1 MRVLVL
7 ADDLIW
13 STRLIAQVQ
22 AAGADAAPVRT
33 LAALNQA
40 LPAADAV
47 IVDLTARA
55 YDGVVAVRKAAD
67 AGRRVLAVGQHD
79 DAELRRRGARRR
91 CGARSI
97 PTGSCSRT
105 ARRRSRRGSAPLRTA
120 RRLADDRRHATDDPA
135 GPLPRTTRARGPGNV
150 GRGLR
155 RAPRRRGPGPPLPD
169 GLRGAAAGAAHDAR
183 HRPGRR
189 PDPARR
195 PAARGAGARAPAAGP
210 TSRS

>member
-22 AAGADAAPVRT
+22 AAGADGAPVRT

-55 YDGVVAVRKAAD
+55 YDGIVAVRKAAD

-79 DAELRRRGARRR
+79 DAELRRRA
-91 CGARSI
+91 
-97 PTGSCSRT
+97 
-105 ARRRSRRGSAPLRTA
+105 L
-120 RRLADDRRHATDDPA
+120 
-135 GPLPRTTRARGPGNV
+135 
-150 GRGLR
+150 
-155 RAPRRRGPGPPLPD
+155 
-169 GLRGAAAGAAHDAR
+169 AAGAERVHPYRKLFEDGEKTLAAWLGAAPDRAEV
-183 HRPGRR
+183 RR
-189 PDPARR
+189 
-195 PAARGAGARAPAAGP
+195 
-210 TSRS
+210 

>member
-13 STRLIAQVQ
+13 STRLVAQVQ

-79 DAELRRRGARRR
+79 DAELRRRA
-91 CGARSI
+91 
-97 PTGSCSRT
+97 
-105 ARRRSRRGSAPLRTA
+105 L
-120 RRLADDRRHATDDPA
+120 
-135 GPLPRTTRARGPGNV
+135 
-150 GRGLR
+150 
-155 RAPRRRGPGPPLPD
+155 
-169 GLRGAAAGAAHDAR
+169 AAGAERVHPYRKLFEDGQQVLATWLHDASPR
-183 HRPGRR
+183 TETRR
-189 PDPARR
+189 
-195 PAARGAGARAPAAGP
+195 
-210 TSRS
+210 

>member
-55 YDGVVAVRKAAD
+55 YDGIVAVRKAAD

-79 DAELRRRGARRR
+79 DVELRRRA
-91 CGARSI
+91 
-97 PTGSCSRT
+97 
-105 ARRRSRRGSAPLRTA
+105 L
-120 RRLADDRRHATDDPA
+120 
-135 GPLPRTTRARGPGNV
+135 
-150 GRGLR
+150 
-155 RAPRRRGPGPPLPD
+155 
-169 GLRGAAAGAAHDAR
+169 AAGAERVHPYRKLFDDGEKTLAAWLAAAPER
-183 HRPGRR
+183 TEVRR
-189 PDPARR
+189 
-195 PAARGAGARAPAAGP
+195 
-210 TSRS
+210 

>member
-22 AAGADAAPVRT
+22 AAGADGAPVRT

-55 YDGVVAVRKAAD
+55 YDGIVAVRKAAD

-79 DAELRRRGARRR
+79 DVELRRRA
-91 CGARSI
+91 
-97 PTGSCSRT
+97 
-105 ARRRSRRGSAPLRTA
+105 L
-120 RRLADDRRHATDDPA
+120 
-135 GPLPRTTRARGPGNV
+135 
-150 GRGLR
+150 
-155 RAPRRRGPGPPLPD
+155 
-169 GLRGAAAGAAHDAR
+169 AAGAERVHPYRKLFEDGEKTLATWLAAA
-183 HRPGRR
+183 
-189 PDPARR
+189 PDRTEARR
-195 PAARGAGARAPAAGP
+195 
-210 TSRS
+210 

>member
-55 YDGVVAVRKAAD
+55 YDGIIAVRKAAD

-79 DAELRRRGARRR
+79 DAELRRRA
-91 CGARSI
+91 
-97 PTGSCSRT
+97 
-105 ARRRSRRGSAPLRTA
+105 L
-120 RRLADDRRHATDDPA
+120 
-135 GPLPRTTRARGPGNV
+135 
-150 GRGLR
+150 
-155 RAPRRRGPGPPLPD
+155 
-169 GLRGAAAGAAHDAR
+169 AAGAERVHPYRKLFEDGEKTLAAWLSETPSR
-183 HRPGRR
+183 AGSRP
-189 PDPARR
+189 
-195 PAARGAGARAPAAGP
+195 
-210 TSRS
+210 

>member
-22 AAGADAAPVRT
+22 AAGADGAPVRT

-55 YDGVVAVRKAAD
+55 YDGIVAVRKAAD

-79 DAELRRRGARRR
+79 DIELRRRA
-91 CGARSI
+91 
-97 PTGSCSRT
+97 
-105 ARRRSRRGSAPLRTA
+105 L
-120 RRLADDRRHATDDPA
+120 
-135 GPLPRTTRARGPGNV
+135 
-150 GRGLR
+150 
-155 RAPRRRGPGPPLPD
+155 
-169 GLRGAAAGAAHDAR
+169 AAGAERVHPYRKLFEDGEKTLAAWLGAAPNR
-183 HRPGRR
+183 AEVRR
-189 PDPARR
+189 
-195 PAARGAGARAPAAGP
+195 
-210 TSRS
+210 

>member
-1 MRVLVL
+1 VRVLVL

-13 STRLIAQVQ
+13 STRLVAQVQ

-79 DAELRRRGARRR
+79 DAQLRRRA
-91 CGARSI
+91 
-97 PTGSCSRT
+97 
-105 ARRRSRRGSAPLRTA
+105 L
-120 RRLADDRRHATDDPA
+120 
-135 GPLPRTTRARGPGNV
+135 
-150 GRGLR
+150 
-155 RAPRRRGPGPPLPD
+155 
-169 GLRGAAAGAAHDAR
+169 AAGADKVHPYRRLFEDGERVLATWLQDATTR
-183 HRPGRR
+183 TEVRR
-189 PDPARR
+189 
-195 PAARGAGARAPAAGP
+195 
-210 TSRS
+210 

>member
-22 AAGADAAPVRT
+22 AAGADGAPVRT

-55 YDGVVAVRKAAD
+55 YDGIVAVRKAAD

-79 DAELRRRGARRR
+79 DVELRRRA
-91 CGARSI
+91 
-97 PTGSCSRT
+97 
-105 ARRRSRRGSAPLRTA
+105 L
-120 RRLADDRRHATDDPA
+120 
-135 GPLPRTTRARGPGNV
+135 
-150 GRGLR
+150 
-155 RAPRRRGPGPPLPD
+155 
-169 GLRGAAAGAAHDAR
+169 AAGAERVHPYRKLFDDGEKTLGAWLGAAPDR
-183 HRPGRR
+183 TEVRR
-189 PDPARR
+189 
-195 PAARGAGARAPAAGP
+195 
-210 TSRS
+210 